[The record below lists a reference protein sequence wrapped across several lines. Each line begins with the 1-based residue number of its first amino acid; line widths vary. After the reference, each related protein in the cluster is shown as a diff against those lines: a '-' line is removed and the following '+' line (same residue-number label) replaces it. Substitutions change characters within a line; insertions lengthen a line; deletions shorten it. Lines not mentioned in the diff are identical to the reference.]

1 MSKSNVRIVLKHCP
15 RCGKFDLFLGR
26 QKYCDNCK
34 IEMKRNRH
42 RKVKTVGV
50 PQTEANK

>member
-1 MSKSNVRIVLKHCP
+1 MGNSNVRIVFKRCP

-34 IEMKRNRH
+34 IEIKRNRK
-42 RKVKTVGV
+42 RLFKTVGV
-50 PQTEANK
+50 LQTEANK

>member
-1 MSKSNVRIVLKHCP
+1 MLIVLKRCP

-34 IEMKRNRH
+34 IEIKRNRT

-50 PQTEANK
+50 LQTKENA